1 VAQHRVG
8 ARRCGTRVSGA
19 NNSERTTTLR
29 APYRVGRPG
38 ERARLAAPKK
48 KRPGQIYF
56 QKFGVNIARSPFT
69 AGEWGSPTCVSNI
82 EGKEKQPMT
91 KFSTKKLA
99 SFAALVAPVV
109 AVTGAAVAGGGG
121 AEFDVAVTQLTDW
134 LEGGLGQLLAL
145 AALAVGLG
153 IGIVQQS
160 VMAVVVGIGMAIAVF
175 YGPGILTGIIS
186 GAVGL

>member
-1 VAQHRVG
+1 
-8 ARRCGTRVSGA
+8 
-19 NNSERTTTLR
+19 
-29 APYRVGRPG
+29 
-38 ERARLAAPKK
+38 
-48 KRPGQIYF
+48 
-56 QKFGVNIARSPFT
+56 
-69 AGEWGSPTCVSNI
+69 
-82 EGKEKQPMT
+82 MT
-91 KFSTKKLA
+91 KLMSKKLA
-99 SFAALVAPVV
+99 SFAALVAPVAV
-109 AVTGAAVAGGGG
+109 VTGAAVAGGGG
-121 AEFDVAVTQLTDW
+121 LEFDVAVTQLVDW

>member
-1 VAQHRVG
+1 
-8 ARRCGTRVSGA
+8 
-19 NNSERTTTLR
+19 
-29 APYRVGRPG
+29 
-38 ERARLAAPKK
+38 
-48 KRPGQIYF
+48 
-56 QKFGVNIARSPFT
+56 
-69 AGEWGSPTCVSNI
+69 
-82 EGKEKQPMT
+82 MT
-91 KFSTKKLA
+91 KFMTKKLA
-99 SFAALVAPVV
+99 SFATLVAPVV

-145 AALAVGLG
+145 AALA

-175 YGPGILTGIIS
+175 YGPGILTGIIA